1 MTDRRTIVF
10 LGTPDFAVPSLEAL
24 VREGHDLA
32 LVVTQPDRP
41 RGRGRTLT
49 PPPVKQAAGK
59 HGLAVLQPASLR
71 SPEARDRIAS
81 LAPDFLAVVAYGE
94 LLPPPL
100 LNLPPLGAVNI
111 HPSLLPAYRG
121 PAPIQWTLINGESE
135 TGVCSMFM
143 SEEMDAGDIILTE
156 KVPIQPE
163 ETAGEL
169 HDRLALI
176 GAEVL
181 VRTIRLVAAG
191 QAAPVP
197 QDDSRASYA
206 PRLTKAHGRIDW
218 RQPAHRP
225 VDLIRGMT
233 PWPGAYTFWD
243 EKRLA
248 IHRAEAVAG
257 QATAPP
263 GTVLPGFSGELRV
276 QAGQDALSILRIQG
290 ASGKVL
296 NIDDFLRGCFVP
308 ENALFS

>member
-10 LGTPDFAVPSLEAL
+10 MGTPDFAVPSLEAL
-24 VREGHDLA
+24 VREGHDLP

-41 RGRGRTLT
+41 RGRGRKLT
-49 PPPVKQAAGK
+49 PPPVKQAAEQ
-59 HGLAVLQPASLR
+59 HGLAVLQPASLG
-71 SPEARDRIAS
+71 SSEARDRIAS

-94 LLPPPL
+94 LLPPSL

-121 PAPIQWTLINGESE
+121 PAPIQWALINGEHE
-135 TGVCSMFM
+135 TGVCSMFL

-156 KVPIQPE
+156 KVAIQPE

-169 HDRLALI
+169 HDRLSAI
-176 GAEVL
+176 GAEAL
-181 VRTIRLVAAG
+181 VRTIRMIAAG
-191 QAAPVP
+191 RAAPVP

-218 RQPAHRP
+218 RQPAKRL
-225 VDLIRGMT
+225 VDFIRGMT
-233 PWPGAYTFWD
+233 PWPGAYTFWE

-257 QATAPP
+257 QTTVPP
-263 GTVLPGFSGELRV
+263 GTVLPGFPGELRV

-308 ENALFS
+308 ENVRFS